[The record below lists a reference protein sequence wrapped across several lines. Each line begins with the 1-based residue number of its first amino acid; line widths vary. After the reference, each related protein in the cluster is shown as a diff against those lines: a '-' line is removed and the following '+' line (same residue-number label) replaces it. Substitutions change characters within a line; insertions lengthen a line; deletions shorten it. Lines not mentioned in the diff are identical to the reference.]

1 MFTWINKDDE
11 ILTVSLES
19 DMTLLPWFVGTE
31 SVTAST
37 LLWFKP
43 AGQFVRTDLA
53 ETECQELEEPSL
65 LKTDSINEGRTSEI

>member
-11 ILTVSLES
+11 IRTVSLES

-31 SVTAST
+31 SVAASM

-43 AGQFVRTDLA
+43 AGQFVRTDLNNWDWMPGA
-53 ETECQELEEPSL
+53 RGVISAKNRQF
-65 LKTDSINEGRTSEI
+65 